1 MPESRFSRQGLVPGW
16 MQQVEPQQLPE
27 VYQEIVGVIGLEPTL
42 QLAQVFAGN
51 SVYFPK
57 LDRALIT
64 LRNRLIR
71 SEFDGANTRALARR
85 WGLSS
90 RHVRHIL
97 RPERHGAVN

>member
-1 MPESRFSRQGLVPGW
+1 MKQSQFTRQGLVPGW
-16 MQQVEPQQLPE
+16 MRQVEPDQLPE

-42 QLAQVFAGN
+42 QLAQVFSGN

-57 LDRALIT
+57 LDRALID

-71 SEFDGANTRALARR
+71 SEFDGGNTRSLARR

-97 RPERHGAVN
+97 RPMRREEVN